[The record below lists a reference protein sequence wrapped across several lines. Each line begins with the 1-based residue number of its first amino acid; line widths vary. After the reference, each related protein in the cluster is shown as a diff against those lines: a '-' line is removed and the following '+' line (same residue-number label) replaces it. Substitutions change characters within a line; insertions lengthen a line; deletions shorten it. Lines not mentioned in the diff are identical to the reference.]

1 MQLPHDTTIVVT
13 DGQKLRLF
21 RNSGTELH
29 MALTELPQPDV
40 HGDEAGAGRHQHT
53 GQDNKDQRRLQ
64 DRRLD
69 KDHQEASFESAVAKW
84 LNHEIATGK
93 IGPLFVIAPPRA
105 LGELRPHYGEALKE
119 KLVGELEA
127 EPDWKWREACLGW
140 AKHTRNQLRE
150 AEKQSAKDSAVKRIM
165 RARAAGN

>member
-1 MQLPHDTTIVVT
+1 MQLPHDTTVAVT

-21 RNSGTELH
+21 RNTGTELH

-40 HGDEAGAGRHQHT
+40 HGDEEGANRHQHT
-53 GQDNKDQRRLQ
+53 GQDNRDQRRLQ

-69 KDHQEASFESAVAKW
+69 KDHQQASFESAVARW

-105 LGELRPHYGEALKE
+105 LGELRLHYGEALKK
-119 KLVGELEA
+119 KLLGELPKE
-127 EPDWKWREACLGW
+127 
-140 AKHTRNQLRE
+140 HTH
-150 AEKQSAKDSAVKRIM
+150 DSVHSLEQVLKS
-165 RARAAGN
+165 G

>member
-13 DGQKLRLF
+13 DGQKLKLF
-21 RNSGTELH
+21 RNTGSELH
-29 MALTELPQPDV
+29 MALTELPHPDV
-40 HGDEAGAGRHQHT
+40 HGDEEGAGRHQHT

-69 KDHQEASFESAVAKW
+69 KDHQEASFESAVARW

-105 LGELRPHYGEALKE
+105 LGELRPHYGAALK
-119 KLVGELEA
+119 KQLVGELPKE
-127 EPDWKWREACLGW
+127 
-140 AKHTRNQLRE
+140 HTHDTAHFLEQ
-150 AEKQSAKDSAVKRIM
+150 AVKDV
-165 RARAAGN
+165 